1 MSLYTS
7 HQRAAGL
14 LSGIFEQI
22 VAFYLRPRVSG
33 AENLPLRGAF
43 MLAANHASHADTA
56 VIYASVPR
64 ALRRRLLAAAAQDY
78 FFEGGL
84 RQYLARA
91 LFNAIPVDRESA
103 KRRDPLRHVV
113 RALREGYGVLIY
125 PEGTRSR
132 DGRIGPFRSGIGRLA
147 AQFPDAPVIPALLE
161 GTSEVMP
168 KGRPVPLPHRVCVTF
183 GAPLRLEADRTQKAT
198 WQAAANQVREAIVG
212 LRAAS
217 APEGE
222 EEVGNE

>member
-7 HQRAAGL
+7 HQRSAGL
-14 LSGIFEQI
+14 ISGIFRQI
-22 VAFYLRPRVSG
+22 VAFYLRPQVSG
-33 AENLPLRGAF
+33 AEHLPAQGAF
-43 MLAANHASHADTA
+43 ILAANHASHADSA
-56 VIYASVPR
+56 VIYAAVPR

-103 KRRDPLRHVV
+103 QRRDPLRHVV

-132 DGRIGPFRSGIGRLA
+132 NGRIGPFRSGIGRLI
-147 AQFPDAPVIPALLE
+147 AQFPDVPVIPALLQ
-161 GTSEVMP
+161 GTDEVMP
-168 KGRPVPLPHRVCVTF
+168 KGRSVPLPRRVRVTF
-183 GAPLRLEADRTQKAT
+183 GAPLRLEADRAQRAT
-198 WQAAANQVREAIVG
+198 WQAAANQIREAVVG
-212 LRAAS
+212 LGQQA
-217 APEGE
+217 APEGAE
-222 EEVGNE
+222 AAGAE

>member
-14 LSGIFEQI
+14 LAGIFRQV
-22 VAFYLRPRVSG
+22 VAFYLRPQVKG
-33 AENLPLRGAF
+33 AENLPLHGAF
-43 MLAANHASHADTA
+43 ILAANHASHADTA
-56 VIYASVPR
+56 VIYAAVPR

-91 LFNAIPVDRESA
+91 LFNAIPVDRENA

-168 KGRPVPLPHRVCVTF
+168 KGRSVPLPRRVRVTF
-183 GAPLRLEADRTQKAT
+183 GAPLRLEADRAQKAT
-198 WQAAANQVREAIVG
+198 WQAAADQVREAVVG
-212 LRAAS
+212 LRQQQAH
-217 APEGE
+217 EGE
-222 EEVGNE
+222 QAAENQ